1 MTRCLVQSRDKIFK
15 KGYGFLSLTK
25 NMGKKYISK
34 NWSGKYSQR
43 LLDPV
48 KKSAIAALKT
58 SS

>member
-1 MTRCLVQSRDKIFK
+1 MLVQSRDKIFK